1 MSVQIPL
8 IILAG
13 NDPRPPQLPSGSEDL
28 HPIVGAKAVDLR
40 VGGRPLISWV
50 LERTQASPAF
60 GAVYVGG
67 SRAAFEGVALGGAEM
82 IDTDGSFGENIR
94 TTLVVVVARH
104 PGQPVAFLTCD
115 VLPEPEELTC
125 LMADYGAHAPVDF
138 WFPVVIAPQD
148 EEKLGASAWKPR
160 YRVAHERGG
169 EPHSLLPAHILIV
182 DPAALR
188 LPLLFRAFEL
198 AYSTRN
204 QRVLP
209 RLFRMVRSLV
219 ASLIGQDIRLL
230 FRGTLPTV
238 TLSVIGNGIALG
250 VRLHRGVMSAEE
262 LSERFQKMFVRRRH
276 RKANPDRKGR
286 VFLVDALSLAK
297 DIDTVEEAREMSDAL
312 GGRPD

>member
-1 MSVQIPL
+1 MSVQTPL

-13 NDPRPPQLPSGSEDL
+13 NDPRPADLPSGSEEL
-28 HPIVGAKAVDLR
+28 HPLVGAKAIDLR
-40 VGGRPLISWV
+40 VAGRPLISWV
-50 LERTQASPAF
+50 LERTQASPSF
-60 GAVYVGG
+60 GAIYIGG
-67 SRAAFEGVALGGAEM
+67 NREAFAGVDLGGAEI

-94 TTLVVVVARH
+94 TTLEVVVDRH

-115 VLPEPEELTC
+115 VLPEPEELAL
-125 LMADYGAHAPVDF
+125 LMADYTSHAPLDF
-138 WFPVVIAPQD
+138 WFPTIIAPQD
-148 EEKLGASAWKPR
+148 REKLGASAWKPR

-219 ASLIGQDIRLL
+219 ASLIGQDLRLL
-230 FRGTLPTV
+230 FRATLPTV

-276 RKANPDRKGR
+276 RKAHPDRIGR
-286 VFLVDALSLAK
+286 VFLTDTLSLAK
-297 DIDTVEEAREMSDAL
+297 DIDTLEEAHEMSAAL
-312 GGRPD
+312 GGRRD